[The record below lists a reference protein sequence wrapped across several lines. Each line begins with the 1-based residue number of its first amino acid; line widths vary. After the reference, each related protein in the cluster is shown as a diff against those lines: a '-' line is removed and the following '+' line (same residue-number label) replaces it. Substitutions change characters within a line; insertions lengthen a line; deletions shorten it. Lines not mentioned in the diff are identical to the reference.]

1 MLNSNLRGWLVVNS
15 FLDSPKFEEIYARLI
30 RAFSLRGVPLARRGN
45 AELVSVLG
53 RPIADLPDFALFWDK
68 DIPLARHLENL
79 GLRLFNCAGAIARCD
94 DKAETALAL
103 EQGGIAQPKTVIAPL
118 KFNSE
123 PYPNDDFFDSVAG
136 QLGFPLVMKERV
148 GSFGAQVSLVR
159 NTGEIRAM
167 IHRRPG
173 SSWLFQEYI
182 ATSFGRDLRIQTLGG
197 RAVAAAAR
205 YGAPND
211 FRSNVTAG
219 GRMEPVDP
227 PGSFKEIAVRTAEL
241 LRLDFAG
248 IDLLYGE
255 GETPLVCEVNSN
267 AHFVNLDNALGIR
280 FEEML
285 ADYVIETLLRER
297 ETPPKLC

>member
-1 MLNSNLRGWLVVNS
+1 MLNSNLSGWLVVNS

-30 RAFSLRGVPLARRGN
+30 RAFSLRGVALARKGN

-53 RPIADLPDFALFWDK
+53 HPITDLPDFALFWDK
-68 DIPLARHLENL
+68 DIPLARHLEHL
-79 GLRLFNCAGAIARCD
+79 GLRLFNRAQAIARCD
-94 DKAETALAL
+94 DKAETALVL

-118 KFNSE
+118 KFTSD
-123 PYPNDDFFDSVAG
+123 PYPNDGFLDSAAG
-136 QLGFPLVMKERV
+136 QIGFPLVMKERV

-159 NTGEIRAM
+159 NVDEMRA
-167 IHRRPG
+167 ILRCRPAA
-173 SSWLFQEYI
+173 SWLFQEYI

-197 RAVAAAAR
+197 KAVAAAAR
-205 YGAPND
+205 FGAPGD

-219 GRMEPVDP
+219 GRMEPIDP
-227 PGSFKEIAVRTAEL
+227 PRSFKELAVRTAEVL
-241 LRLDFAG
+241 GLDFAG

-297 ETPPKLC
+297 EIPPRLC